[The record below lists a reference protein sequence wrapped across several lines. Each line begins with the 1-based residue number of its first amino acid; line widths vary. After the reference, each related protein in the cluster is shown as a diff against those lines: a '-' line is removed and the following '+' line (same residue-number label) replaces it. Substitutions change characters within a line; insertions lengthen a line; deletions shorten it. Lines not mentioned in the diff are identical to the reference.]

1 MKNSLLNKVFYAC
14 VALALTTL
22 VSGLSI
28 YTIAQKTTT
37 SLSKQK
43 TQLESKKKHLAQEIA
58 KANKELSSTTD
69 KQKKTVQ
76 YINQLS
82 TKIQFREELVETY
95 KSEVQVIESEMEVQ
109 KARKLDLQNLE
120 ESLLEQYAR
129 MVYFAYKNRNSDDK
143 FLYVLAADDMNQAF
157 ARARYFNQLAGFRRV
172 QLAQIK
178 ETKENLE
185 KVIAVLDSNRIAKSN
200 VLKLEEEEKIKLE
213 QEKLEQQKVAQQLK
227 GKEAEIKKKIAQKEV
242 ERKNLESKIQDIV
255 RKLIEEERKKAEAE
269 AKKKAAA
276 AAAANKST
284 STTSSSSGTKTS
296 TSTTSSGSKVNVDAV
311 TPETKLKS
319 ASFEGN
325 KGSMP
330 WPVEKGAITGK
341 YGVQPHAYL
350 KGVTVKNDGVDISAP
365 AGSTAR
371 AIYDGDVS
379 GVFAVDGYGKVVII
393 QHGVYYTVYSNLSEV
408 SVSKGNKVKIKQSLG
423 KIMTGESGKAVMN
436 FQIRKGSETLNP
448 ASWLAY

>member
-1 MKNSLLNKVFYAC
+1 MKNALGNKVFYAC
-14 VALALTTL
+14 VALAITTV
-22 VSGLSI
+22 VSSLSI
-28 YTIAQKTTT
+28 YTIAQKATT

-95 KSEVQVIESEMEVQ
+95 KGEVEIIQSEMEVQ

-120 ESLLEQYAR
+120 KSLLEQYGR

-157 ARARYFNQLAGFRRV
+157 SRARYFNQLAGFRRV

-178 ETKENLE
+178 ETQQNLENL
-185 KVIAVLDSNRIAKSN
+185 ISVLDSNRLAKST

-213 QEKLEQQKVAQQLK
+213 QEKIEQQKVAQQLK
-227 GKEAEIKKKIAQKEV
+227 GKEAEIKKKIAQKER

-276 AAAANKST
+276 AAAAANKST
-284 STTSSSSGTKTS
+284 GTTTSSTTAKPS
-296 TSTTSSGSKVNVDAV
+296 STTTTSPKANVDVV

-330 WPVEKGAITGK
+330 WPVEKGSITGR

-365 AGSTAR
+365 AGSNAR
-371 AIYDGDVS
+371 AIYDGEVS

-408 SVSKGNKVKIKQSLG
+408 SVSKGTKVKIKQSLG
-423 KIMTGESGKAVMN
+423 KIMTGESGKSVMN

-448 ASWLAY
+448 SSWLAY

>member
-1 MKNSLLNKVFYAC
+1 MKNALQNKVFYAC
-14 VALALTTL
+14 VAIVLTAV
-22 VSGLSI
+22 VSSMSI

-95 KSEVQVIESEMEVQ
+95 KNEVQVIESEMALQ

-185 KVIAVLDSNRIAKSN
+185 KVILVLDSNRVAKST
-200 VLKLEEEEKIKLE
+200 VLKLEVDEKTKLE
-213 QEKLEQQKVAQQLK
+213 QEKQEQQKVAQQLK
-227 GKEAEIKKKIAQKEV
+227 GKEAEIKKKIAKNEV

-276 AAAANKST
+276 AAAANKNANTST
-284 STTSSSSGTKTS
+284 STTGTKTS
-296 TSTTSSGSKVNVDAV
+296 TTSTTSKVNVEAV

-330 WPVEKGAITGK
+330 WPVEKGAITGR

-379 GVFAVDGYGKVVII
+379 GVFAVDGYGKVVIL

-408 SVSKGNKVKIKQSLG
+408 NVSKGNKVKIKQNLG
-423 KIMTGESGKAVMN
+423 KIMTGETGKAVMN